1 MSGLRML
8 EVLKR
13 ERTSGMGQTITMSI
27 REMDRLKMIVR
38 IKENKLTVVEAAES
52 LHMSER
58 QMYRVLARYR
68 RQGEAGLVHRLRGTT
83 SNRGYTKE
91 TQKKVFR
98 LFWEQYSD
106 YDPTLF
112 SEKLEEYHALCI
124 SRQTLTRWL
133 IGESLWAGRR
143 KKRPHRKKRERR
155 QAMGS
160 LIQFDGSDHDWFEG
174 RGPRCCLLVAID
186 DASGSVMVRFAKEED
201 TVSVLEFW
209 KRYIQHHGIPA
220 EIYTDG
226 GTVYFDT
233 KNPNRLTQFGRAIAA
248 LGIHHIH
255 AYSPQAKGRVERSNR
270 THQDRLLK
278 ALREHD
284 ISSIEDANRFVEE
297 FYCARHNRR
306 FAHNEGLSDIHR
318 PADGIDLNN
327 IFCFEDTRKVY
338 NDYTITLHSQFIQLL
353 RSKVPLP
360 PLRSTVLLRQWLD
373 GSLHIFWNEHELA
386 FQVCAAR
393 PHPKSKPLVRPAT
406 NHPWR
411 KKFVGGITAMRH
423 KEITLALKPKAMYS
437 MTAAGLEKIGNR
449 RKDGTSVA
457 SGVFPSR
464 DTSP

>member
-1 MSGLRML
+1 ML

-13 ERTSGMGQTITMSI
+13 ERTSVVNQTITMSKQ
-27 REMDRLKMIVR
+27 EMERLKMILR
-38 IKENKLTVVEAAES
+38 IKEGKITVVETAES
-52 LHMSER
+52 LHLSER

-68 RQGEAGLVHRLRGTT
+68 TQGEAGLVHRLRGTT
-83 SNRGYTKE
+83 SNRGYSKE
-91 TQKKVFR
+91 IQQKACR
-98 LFWEQYSD
+98 LYREQYSD

-112 SEKLEEYHALCI
+112 SEKLEEYHALRI

-133 IGESLWAGRR
+133 FKESLWAGKR

-155 QAMGS
+155 EAIGS

-174 RGPRCCLLVAID
+174 RGERCCLLVAID

-201 TVSVLEFW
+201 TASVFEFW
-209 KRYIQHHGIPA
+209 HQYIQHKGIPA

-226 GTVYFDT
+226 GAVYFET
-233 KNPNRLTQFGRAIAA
+233 KNTKHLTQFGRAIAA

-278 ALREHD
+278 ALREQD
-284 ISSIEDANRFVEE
+284 ISSIEEANRFVEKT
-297 FYCARHNRR
+297 YCVQHNRR

-318 PADGIDLNN
+318 PADGIDLDN
-327 IFCFEDTRKVY
+327 IFCWEETRKVY

-353 RSKVPLP
+353 RSEVPLP
-360 PLRSTVLLRQWLD
+360 PPRSTVLLRQWLY
-373 GSLHIFWNEHELA
+373 GSLHIFWNEHELD
-386 FQVCAAR
+386 FKVCAVR
-393 PHPKSKPLVRPAT
+393 PHPQIKKVVRPAI

-411 KKFVGGITAMRH
+411 KKFVGGKRALLQ
-423 KEITLALKPKAMYS
+423 KEKTLALKSTEQYYNTEQSSVK
-437 MTAAGLEKIGNR
+437 KGNR
-449 RKDGTSVA
+449 RKDSVRYA
-457 SGVFPSR
+457 HSVFPSS